1 MTKIDENLYKAHVQK
16 VNKLLSYVLSVF
28 LVPLGIIYYGTIE
41 GVFNYPI
48 SIARQLLLF
57 TIITDT
63 IFILWSH
70 TTTKYLNFYKYV
82 FAIVIQVNVFALSC
96 SINIELSSSTLLMPL
111 MTIMYLN
118 PLYTVFA
125 CVLATFSES
134 ISKIV
139 IAPDAVAQFW
149 PNYSTKDFITIHIL
163 TTIMEKAG
171 ISFVLYTTT
180 SIARK
185 LLFEIQNKGKNIL
198 ESRNEIVFSFS
209 DLIEMRNGSVSRH
222 SKRTSK
228 IVELLSKYA
237 QEHNLYGNTMT
248 KENWD
253 LMIVAS
259 PLHDIGKLK
268 IPDSI
273 LLKPTKLTE
282 HEFEI
287 IKTHTSAGAEIIDT
301 ALSTLNDDK
310 YLKTAVQMAKFH
322 HERWDGTG
330 YPNGL
335 KGEQIPIP
343 ARIMAIADVF
353 DALCSKKTYKEACT
367 MNDAFSIIEENRD
380 SYFEPCLVDAFKEL
394 RPEIEK
400 LYCI

>member
-237 QEHNLYGNTMT
+237 QKHNLYGNTMT